1 MVFTELNYTPL
12 QEVVN
17 AWRQKMRK
25 WQLSW
30 LSPNAPES
38 RTRTL
43 HSSSLLLLTALLRE
57 PGVLGHTKNVVDGT
71 KTSHC

>member
-1 MVFTELNYTPL
+1 MVFTDLNYTPL

-30 LSPNAPES
+30 LSPNAPGS

-43 HSSSLLLLTALLRE
+43 HSSSLLLLAALLCE
-57 PGVLGHTKNVVDGT
+57 PGVPEHTKNVVDGI